1 MTTIKLFAYLL
12 LAGSIFSK
20 LNSQEYVLRF
30 QNISTKQ
37 GLADNR
43 VNDVLQDSNGFLW
56 AATELAINRYNG
68 ESTATYAISPKS
80 IVNQILEDKHG
91 TIWAATTKGLF
102 YFNPLS
108 DTFELIVFK
117 NKALSKAFS
126 GHIIEMITT
135 KNGLWLVTDSALIG
149 FDTINELQID
159 KNSVKII
166 KNTSSSIFTSLA
178 EDRNGTLWIG
188 SNNGKIYSYHSGV
201 ISAYSPTKYNNTTSI
216 NDIVIDPDGT
226 LWVATNGNGLY
237 SINRSNNNINHFKSQ
252 SPGSVNN
259 NIVLCLYLDSNHNI
273 WIGTDGG
280 GLNLFENHK
289 QSFYYFQQSY
299 NSNHSIS
306 DNSILSIK
314 PGLDN
319 TVLIS
324 TVHGGICIFK
334 NQLEIKRIPTQA
346 LGFTNKDGQSSTIIE
361 DSNKTIWLSAG
372 RNGLRQYHP
381 KTKEVK
387 VFIDDTE
394 NQTDLNGNII
404 LSLME
409 DNQQRIWI
417 GTLRGGLNIYDVK
430 KEAFLFAED
439 APNLRGIFAIEQGED
454 NTIWVGC
461 RDGIKIYNDAL
472 NIIEHIQVGPRYT
485 PANSVSA
492 IYKDI
497 KNDMWVGTALGL
509 HRFHKTNGT
518 LEKVSYYSK
527 LNDSTS
533 LSSNHIL
540 SIAETND
547 LSLLI
552 GTYGH
557 GVNKY
562 SRSRKAFER
571 LKYNNQIEGKIIRG
585 ILKDHNQNIWLST
598 NTGLSKI
605 NNDGSIINLSPNE
618 GIQAFN
624 GGQAALGSDG
634 SIIMAGSQGLI
645 YFNPLELNHDS
656 PKPKVFFTSAS
667 TITKE
672 QGSAPVTNSFQI
684 NKASQESPIE
694 IPHNTVLFS
703 INFSSSYFYEAEDL
717 KFAYKLEGL
726 NDSWQALENTKSLSF
741 SSLNPGNYN
750 LQVKVANELGV
761 WSPNTASIKLKVI
774 PSIWERTSTKILFFI
789 ALVTLIIFVFRWRV
803 SNIKKQKEKLQRL
816 LKIKTDEV
824 KKQQDQVYQGK
835 IALLN
840 FEKKNQELNQ
850 KKLKGE
856 LNFKINELTNNTLRT
871 VHKNNLLNDIKEKL
885 KKETKQKQID
895 KQNLKN
901 IISLIDDSFIMDKD
915 WKNFYS
921 LFNQV
926 HPTFIKDLKKYCSKL
941 SERDIQLC
949 ALIKLNFSSQHIATL
964 YGISLSSVKVARHRL
979 RKKLNVEGQQ
989 SLKDFLFEI
998 DAIENQLIS
1007 KTTD

>member
-1 MTTIKLFAYLL
+1 MIPTKIFVCLIFISLFFNV
-12 LAGSIFSK
+12 ST
-20 LNSQEYVLRF
+20 SQEYVLRF

-37 GLADNR
+37 GLSDNR
-43 VNDVLQDSNGFLW
+43 ITDVLQDSNGFLW
-56 AATELAINRYNG
+56 AATELAINKYNG
-68 ESTATYAISPKS
+68 ENTETYNLSPKG
-80 IVNQILEDKHG
+80 IVNQLIEDDKGH
-91 TIWAATTKGLF
+91 IWAATTKGLF
-102 YFNPLS
+102 FFNPNRN
-108 DTFELIVFK
+108 TFELIHFEK
-117 NKALSKAFS
+117 NKFTNAFS
-126 GHIIEMITT
+126 RHIIKMIST
-135 KNGLWLVTDSALIG
+135 KNGYWIITDSSLVG
-149 FDTINELQID
+149 FKMSTDFNIIE
-159 KNSVKII
+159 NSIKII
-166 KNTSSSIFTSLA
+166 KTPPALIFTSII
-178 EDRNGTLWIG
+178 EGDDGTLWLG
-188 SNNGKIYSYHSGV
+188 SNSGKIFYYHSEA
-201 ISAYSPTKYNNTTSI
+201 ISSYTPLAYNNTTSI
-216 NDIVIDPDGT
+216 NDLVIDTNNT
-226 LWVATNGNGLY
+226 LWVATNGNGLF
-237 SINRSNNNINHFKSQ
+237 SINQKNNKTTHFKSQ
-252 SPGSVNN
+252 TPKGINN
-259 NIVLCLYLDSNHNI
+259 NIVLCLYLDTNSNI

-280 GLNLFENHK
+280 GLNLFQK
-289 QSFYYFQQSY
+289 QHNSFYYFQQSY

-319 TVLIS
+319 TILLS

-334 NQLEIKRIPTQA
+334 NQLEIKRISSQQ
-346 LGFTNKDGQSSTIIE
+346 LGFNTKDGQSSTILE

-372 RNGLRQYHP
+372 RNGLRHYNP
-381 KTKEVK
+381 KTKNVK

-394 NQTDLNGNII
+394 NQSDLNGNIV

-430 KEAFLFAED
+430 KETFLFAEEGR
-439 APNLRGIFAIEQGED
+439 NLRGIFAIKESKD

-461 RDGIKIYNDAL
+461 RDGVKVYDNAL
-472 NIIEHIQVGPRYT
+472 NIIEHIQVGTRYT
-485 PANSVSA
+485 PGNNVTA

-497 KNDMWVGTALGL
+497 KGDMWVGTGHGL
-509 HRFHKTNGT
+509 HKFHPAHNT
-518 LEKVSYYSK
+518 LEKTSYF
-527 LNDSTS
+527 LNQNDSTS

-552 GTYGH
+552 GTYGY

-562 SRSRKAFER
+562 SRSKNTFER
-571 LKYNNQIEGKIIRG
+571 LECNQQIEGSIIRG
-585 ILKDHNQNIWLST
+585 ILKDNNQNIWLST

-605 NNDGSIINLSPNE
+605 NFDGSIINLSPNE

-624 GGQAALGSDG
+624 GGAAALNSDG
-634 SIIMAGSQGLI
+634 SIIMAGNQGLT
-645 YFNPLELNHDS
+645 YFNPQELKHDS
-656 PKPKVFFTSAS
+656 PQPKVFFTSAS
-667 TITKE
+667 NITKE
-672 QGSAPVTNSFQI
+672 QDSRPVNTSFQI
-684 NKASQESPIE
+684 NKATQDSPIN

-703 INFSSSYFYEAEDL
+703 INFSSSYFYESEGL
-717 KFAYKLEGL
+717 KYAYKLEGL
-726 NDSWQALENTKSLSF
+726 NDTWQAIENTKSLSF
-741 SSLNPGNYN
+741 SSLKPGNYKLN
-750 LQVKVANELGV
+750 VRVANELGV
-761 WSPNTASIKLKVI
+761 WSPHTASLKLKVI
-774 PSIWERTSTKILFFI
+774 PSFWERNSTKTVLFVS
-789 ALVTLIIFVFRWRV
+789 LVALIIFIFRWRLSAV
-803 SNIKKQKEKLQRL
+803 KHQKEKLQRL
-816 LKIKTDEV
+816 LKIKTDEA
-824 KKQQDQVYQGK
+824 KKQQDEVYQGK

-850 KKLKGE
+850 KKLRGE

-885 KKETKQKQID
+885 KKETQQKQID
-895 KQNLKN
+895 KQNLRN

-979 RKKLNVEGQQ
+979 RKKLNIEGQQ

-998 DAIENQLIS
+998 DAA
-1007 KTTD
+1007 